1 MKEVILI
8 CSTPE
13 GTEEIRIEGEKLS
26 FGRGGD
32 ADVRLD
38 DQGLSRLNST
48 IYREG
53 DDIWMVDENSTNGTF
68 INGEAAYPNGTPLQ
82 NGDSIKIGN
91 YTNIKVRIGEKQT
104 APSQSVAAVSQPSS
118 SGVSVSTVS
127 SPSTSAPNSSP
138 SASLKSLLPII
149 ITAFAIFVISISA
162 VFIVITASGITDKP
176 IVKNSP
182 TPDETDDSGDDDED
196 NKKPKNSPTPKP
208 TPGSEKPENSTPIV
222 ENTSISNSPKI
233 NLPPPAVI
241 LPSKKYT
248 EMSEPEKKQ
257 YVQVKAEKAASLIG
271 NRGDNSITPIAV
283 DRIKSFL
290 DAYVTRIKVKP
301 MTGKCRF
308 GDNLQVT
315 YERASKN
322 APFIIKSFNNRGVDP
337 QIGLYLAM
345 IESEHCK
352 CLQSPTKPLGMFQ
365 FAYAAASEHF
375 PKSAVLSRTATDEN
389 GDDRCNP
396 PIAAEG
402 ASSYMK
408 YLTSR
413 FGTGPASV
421 PLAIG
426 SYNSGPTGLNNNLEK
441 ALNSNQSL
449 PRDFWTLIS
458 NSESLSKQFQAE
470 NFKYVPKFFAAAI
483 IGENPQDFGLNLQP
497 LSTYTQ

>member
-13 GTEEIRIEGEKLS
+13 GTQEIHIEGDKLS
-26 FGRGGD
+26 FGRGSEV
-32 ADVRLD
+32 DVRLD

-53 DDIWMVDENSTNGTF
+53 DDVWMVDENSTNGTF

-118 SGVSVSTVS
+118 SGVSVSTA
-127 SPSTSAPNSSP
+127 SATNSSS
-138 SASLKSLLPII
+138 SASLTSLLPII

-182 TPDETDDSGDDDED
+182 TPDETDDLGEEEE

-208 TPGSEKPENSTPIV
+208 TPSSETSGSSTTIV
-222 ENTSISNSPKI
+222 DNTSIITSPKI
-233 NLPPPAVI
+233 NPQPPPVI

-322 APFIIKSFNNRGVDP
+322 APFIIKSFNDRGLDP

-345 IESEHCK
+345 IESEHCS
-352 CLQSPTKPLGMFQ
+352 CLQSPSKPLGMFQ
-365 FAYAAASEHF
+365 FAYAAATEHF
-375 PKSAVLSRTATDEN
+375 PKPQNLSRDANEQN
-389 GDDRCNP
+389 GDDRCKP
-396 PIAAEG
+396 PLAAEG

-408 YLTSR
+408 HLITR

-441 ALNSNQSL
+441 ALSSNESL

-458 NSESLSKQFQAE
+458 NSESLSKQFKSE

-483 IGENPQDFGLNLQP
+483 IGQNPQDFGLNLQP